1 MDFYLDNLLSFPD
14 VTVSSC
20 QQQEGLILLT
30 LDFLP
35 EGIYCHHCQTYTDNL
50 HQTRPILV
58 RDLSILGQG
67 VYLKVPRRQFICPNC
82 GQYPTERLEW
92 IKLGKKWTKRYE
104 EYLYER
110 VKELTVEQVA
120 KNENL
125 SPKQVQKIFS
135 RQAELKKKTGGCLKD

>member
-1 MDFYLDNLLSFPD
+1 M
-14 VTVSSC
+14 
-20 QQQEGLILLT
+20 
-30 LDFLP
+30 
-35 EGIYCHHCQTYTDNL
+35 

-67 VYLKVPRRQFICPNC
+67 VYLKVPRRQFVCPHC
-82 GQYPTERLEW
+82 GKYPTERLEW

-125 SPKQVQKIFS
+125 SPEQVQKIFS
-135 RQAELKKKTGGCLKD
+135 QQAQLRKLAWIGGEVFPKLLKKCFPTLQ